1 MQCVHMWIMMF
12 TEGGLVAVFTQEDNN
27 VYSLSSRRENA
38 TSNVEQYIRRLSLM
52 S

>member
-1 MQCVHMWIMMF
+1 MD
-12 TEGGLVAVFTQEDNN
+12 EEDDVDEDEEDEDDDEEDDN
-27 VYSLSSRRENA
+27 VYSLSSRGENA